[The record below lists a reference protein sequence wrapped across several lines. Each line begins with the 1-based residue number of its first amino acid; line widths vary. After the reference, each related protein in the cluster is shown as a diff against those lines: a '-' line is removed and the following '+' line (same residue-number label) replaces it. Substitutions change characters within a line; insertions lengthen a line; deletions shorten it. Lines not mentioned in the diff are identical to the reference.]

1 MFYSWYI
8 YFWFSFYFL
17 LILEGKYQ
25 KKIEKKTI
33 KRLADRMLYNNSHTS
48 SILYLYISAIFCHA
62 LLKHQNMK
70 NSSYNILQFVKLH
83 YHSRVFNLL
92 KDLFSFFMNNLNSY
106 DCSMFFLYTHDD
118 LSQSGWISKWH
129 ILIQSDSSLNT
140 PLPFRNS
147 FYKKI
152 TFSLA

>member
-1 MFYSWYI
+1 MFYLWYI

-25 KKIEKKTI
+25 KKIEKKPT

-48 SILYLYISAIFCHA
+48 SLYLYISAIFCHA
-62 LLKHQNMK
+62 LSKHQNMK

-83 YHSRVFNLL
+83 YYSRVFNLL
-92 KDLFSFFMNNLNSY
+92 KDLFSFFMNNPNSY

-118 LSQSGWISKWH
+118 LSHSGWISKWH
-129 ILIQSDSSLNT
+129 ILMQSDSSLNT

-147 FYKKI
+147 FYEKI
-152 TFSLA
+152 TFCLA

>member
-1 MFYSWYI
+1 MIYI
-8 YFWFSFYFL
+8 FLIFILFSL
-17 LILEGKYQ
+17 DPWRKIP
-25 KKIEKKTI
+25 KKDWKKKTI

-147 FYKKI
+147 FYEKI